1 MFAGGRVAHAR
12 PTDSSEP
19 EVARHVAAVG
29 SLTGTRG
36 PLKHPHRLSFYEQPP
51 LDEITVEQFEEW
63 AIDRLRLLA
72 DIEAAQA
79 RNKSFE
85 EMKTIVLDRSKQFLP
100 LSSNTAK
107 GANLDA
113 ERQKDLYSHF
123 VLRLA
128 FCRSE
133 ELRHRFVRAETTLFK
148 IRWSNDDN
156 AERNEF
162 VRSLA
167 FGWHKVDAE
176 EKEAL
181 KDDLA
186 ALLRV
191 NPERVAAEAFFKV
204 DWQQVTDLVALRRI
218 YLRAGK
224 AYVHTKEEL
233 SLVAAEFQSRLLRGL
248 EMTAKALPRL
258 DEDSRLLPVLEHLSL
273 GFQAGISSEYSF
285 VGATNGEQV
294 TAHMVPALARHSF
307 PFCMRSLQQTLEES
321 KHLKH
326 NGRQQYNLFLKGI
339 GLSVEEAVAFW
350 RTSFKLVTDDKFNKE
365 YRYNIRHGYGLE
377 GSRKNYQPKSCQ
389 QIITGPVP
397 ASGQVHGCPFRHWSE
412 ANLQASL
419 QSTYKVS
426 APDTKAI
433 LASVKQGH
441 YHVACTRLFEI
452 QHAQYGIRNGDG
464 LGNGD
469 NVDHPNKYFDH
480 SRFVRKQAEADARPN
495 DGTNDSK
502 VKMET

>member
-1 MFAGGRVAHAR
+1 M
-12 PTDSSEP
+12 SSL
-19 EVARHVAAVG
+19 AA
-29 SLTGTRG
+29 TTTTRG
-36 PLKHPHRLSFYEQPP
+36 PLKYPHRLSFYEQPP
-51 LDEITVEQFEEW
+51 TDEITVEQFEEW

-85 EMKTIVLDRSKQFLP
+85 ELKTIVLDRSRKYLP

-107 GANLDA
+107 SANLDG

-133 ELRHRFVRAETTLFK
+133 ELRQRFVKAETVLFK
-148 IRWSNDDN
+148 IRWSYDDQV
-156 AERNEF
+156 ERSDF

-167 FGWHKVDAE
+167 FGWHRVDNE
-176 EKEAL
+176 EKELL
-181 KDDLA
+181 KEDLA

-191 NPERVAAEAFFKV
+191 RPERVVDEAFFKV
-204 DWQQVTDLVALRRI
+204 DWRQVTDLVALRRVF
-218 YLRAGK
+218 LRAGK

-273 GFQAGISSEYSF
+273 GFQAGISAEYSF
-285 VGATNGEQV
+285 VGAGTGEQI
-294 TAHMVPALARHSF
+294 TAHMVSGLARQSF
-307 PFCMRSLQQTLEES
+307 PFCMRSLQQTLEDS
-321 KHLKH
+321 RHLKH
-326 NGRQQYNLFLKGI
+326 EGRQQYNLFLKGI

-350 RTSFKLVTDDKFNKE
+350 QSSFKNITVDKFNKE

-397 ASGQVHGCPFRHWSE
+397 GAGQAHGCPFRHWSE

-426 APDTKAI
+426 SADTKTI

-441 YHVACTRLFEI
+441 YHVACTKLFEI
-452 QHAQYGIRNGDG
+452 QHAQYGVRNGDG

-469 NVDHPNKYFDH
+469 SVDHPNKYFDH
-480 SRFVRKQAEADARPN
+480 SRLVQKQAEGEAQEPDASAP
-495 DGTNDSK
+495 GAKATAK
-502 VKMET
+502 TEA